1 MYIRNDLP
9 GKDEPIPS
17 KGNDDNLEDQEGD
30 ETLWRHDIKKGWI
43 RKRAVYIYS
52 ISNRRVVS
60 GSQVLKLDE
69 VSDYV
74 SVSEERFYGGGVN
87 SVGTHSRGVN
97 ARLSSYPGRGRIV
110 ADVIFTSPSKEDVI
124 FHDVP
129 DPDGVVRLFKSLK
142 KSRQQQQK

>member
-1 MYIRNDLP
+1 MTLP

-17 KGNDDNLEDQEGD
+17 KGNDDNLEDPEGE

-43 RKRAVYIYS
+43 HKRAVYTYLIT
-52 ISNRRVVS
+52 NKRVVS
-60 GSQVLKLDE
+60 GSQVLKLDD
-69 VSDYV
+69 VSDCV

-87 SVGTHSRGVN
+87 SVGTHTRGVN
-97 ARLSSYPGRGRIV
+97 ARLSSYRGRGRV
-110 ADVIFTSPSKEDVI
+110 VGDVIFTSPSSEDII
-124 FHDVP
+124 FRDVP